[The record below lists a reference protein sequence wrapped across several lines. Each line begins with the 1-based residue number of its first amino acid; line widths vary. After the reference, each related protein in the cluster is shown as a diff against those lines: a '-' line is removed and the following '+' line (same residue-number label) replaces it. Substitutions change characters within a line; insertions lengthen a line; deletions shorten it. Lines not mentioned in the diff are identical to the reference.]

1 MRFLIFLVYIAIE
14 IYLVAEVI
22 DEWGFLAFII
32 EIAVSA
38 FVGFGILA
46 SQFSVMSESLRNIM
60 AFNISISNFLGR
72 SILRALGGILLIL
85 PFVLSDIF
93 GLTFFV
99 MSLFFKV
106 TERESAD
113 DFSNDFSH
121 NFEREFDF
129 SRDFRDSRTSRT
141 SNDSSEIID
150 AEIIERVEDRK

>member
-1 MRFLIFLVYIAIE
+1 M
-14 IYLVAEVI
+14 
-22 DEWGFLAFII
+22 AFII

-38 FVGFGILA
+38 LVGFGILA

-60 AFNISISNFLGR
+60 TFSISNFLGR
-72 SILRALGGILLIL
+72 SILRLLGGILLIL

-113 DFSNDFSH
+113 DFSNDFSR

-129 SRDFRDSRTSRT
+129 SRDFRDSRESH
-141 SNDSSEIID
+141 DSSEIID
-150 AEIIERVEDRK
+150 AEIIERVEK

>member
-1 MRFLIFLVYIAIE
+1 MRFLIFLAYIAIE

-38 FVGFGILA
+38 LVGFGILA
-46 SQFSVMSESLRNIM
+46 SQFSAMSDSLRNIM
-60 AFNISISNFLGR
+60 AFNISISGFLGR
-72 SILRALGGILLIL
+72 SILRALGGVLLIL

-106 TERESAD
+106 AEQESAD
-113 DFSNDFSH
+113 DFSR

-129 SRDFRDSRTSRT
+129 SRDFRDSQNSRD
-141 SNDSSEIID
+141 SSDSSEIID

>member
-1 MRFLIFLVYIAIE
+1 MRFLIFLAYIAIE

-38 FVGFGILA
+38 LVGFGIIA
-46 SQFSVMSESLRNIM
+46 SQFSVMSDSLRNIM
-60 AFNISISNFLGR
+60 TFSISNFLGR
-72 SILRALGGILLIL
+72 SILRVLGGILLIL

-106 TERESAD
+106 AERESAD
-113 DFSNDFSH
+113 NFSR

-129 SRDFRDSRTSRT
+129 SRDFRDSLNSRD
-141 SNDSSEIID
+141 SHDSSEIID
-150 AEIIERVEDRK
+150 AEIIERVEK